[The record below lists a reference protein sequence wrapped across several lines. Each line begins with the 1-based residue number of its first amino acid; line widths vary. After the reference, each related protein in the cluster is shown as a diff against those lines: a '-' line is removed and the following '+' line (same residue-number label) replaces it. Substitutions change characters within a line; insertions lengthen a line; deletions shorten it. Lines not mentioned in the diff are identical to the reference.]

1 LFSIL
6 AGGRRTGR
14 YDTVIACVNHQEGVV
29 AFDPVARV
37 PLGRTGLSLTRL
49 GFGGSS
55 IGGLFSAVTEDDAL
69 TAIRHAWDLG
79 IRYFDTAPLY
89 GYGASE
95 RRFGAALRGEHRDA
109 YVLST
114 KVGRLVRQ
122 PHEIGSDDEVDH
134 QRFDG
139 RDDAFYVISGPE
151 HIVFDYSADGIRRS
165 IEESLERL
173 GLDRIDIAL
182 IHDPDDHWQVALDG
196 AYPALARL
204 REQGMI
210 RAVGAGMNQSEML
223 TRFVRE
229 TDMDAVLLAG
239 RYTLLEQGALDEL
252 LPACVE
258 RHVAVLV
265 GGVMNSGL
273 LADPQAG
280 SRFNYTPAPAEVVER
295 ARRIREVCDR
305 HGIPLRAAAI
315 QFPLA
320 HAVVTSLVVGVRT
333 VAHLDEYPAFA
344 RFEIPAAL
352 WDDLRSEG
360 LLRLDAPT
368 PT

>member
-1 LFSIL
+1 
-6 AGGRRTGR
+6 
-14 YDTVIACVNHQEGVV
+14 V
-29 AFDPVARV
+29 AFDPVAHV
-37 PLGRTGLSLTRL
+37 PLGRTGLSVTKL
-49 GFGGSS
+49 GFGGAS
-55 IGGLFSAVTEDDAL
+55 IGGLFKAVTDDEAGA
-69 TAIRHAWDLG
+69 TIRRAWDIG
-79 IRYFDTAPLY
+79 IRLFDTAPLY

-114 KVGRLVRQ
+114 KVGRLVRM
-122 PHEIGSDDEVDH
+122 PSAIGADDELDR

-139 RDDAFYVISGPE
+139 RDDAFYVTTGPE
-151 HIVFDYSADGIRRS
+151 RMVFDYSAGGVRRS
-165 IEESLERL
+165 IEESMERL

-182 IHDPDDHWQVALDG
+182 IHDPDDHWRAALGG

-204 REQGMI
+204 REEGVI

-229 TDMDAVLLAG
+229 TDMDAILLAG

-252 LPACVE
+252 LPACEE
-258 RHVAVLV
+258 RGVAVLI

-273 LADPQAG
+273 LTDPRAG
-280 SRFNYTPAPAEVVER
+280 SRFNYTPAPAEIVER
-295 ARRIREVCDR
+295 ARRIGEVCDR
-305 HGIPLRAAAI
+305 HGVPLRAAAI

-320 HAVVTSLVVGVRT
+320 HAVVASLVVGVRT
-333 VAHLDEYPAFA
+333 VSHLDEYPAFA
-344 RFEIPAAL
+344 RLAIPAAL
-352 WDDLRSEG
+352 WDDLRAEG

-368 PT
+368 PP